1 MTRFVACLCAVFFL
15 SFQNSVAYGQSATEF
30 TYQGELY
37 SGGNA
42 SQGPH
47 DIQLRLFDAADGGNM
62 LGDKVCLAEVPV
74 VDGRFLA
81 TLDFGSQFESFGR
94 YIEVSIRQSTGLSCD
109 DDDAFVTLLP
119 RQKITGVPQ
128 AGFAEVA
135 GLSLFA
141 DSADSLDGQPGSF
154 YTSATNLAS
163 GTLSDTRLSGNV
175 PLRSIAST
183 QSFLGSISAPS
194 FIGSGNNLTG
204 LNASNIA
211 SGLLND
217 ARLTSNIPR
226 LDSTLTQFSGI
237 LQIETDNAQALR
249 FRRTGS
255 SFSTYLTLGSSG
267 SDAAIRAGSNTRLIF
282 GTALRPN
289 AVEMAGSGRLILE
302 ESVSIGTFEAAT
314 TEELRIRGDGTLVRA
329 VLESGGTD
337 QIAELV
343 FYENMSNTNGVIL
356 REDGRGS
363 TNSLLVIDVTSGG
376 ETVMA
381 TFDRDTNSFSAPIKA
396 FRIDHPLDPMNKELW
411 HSCVESPEMLNIY
424 SGIVTTD
431 ENGYATVVLP
441 AYFSSL
447 NISPRYQLTVIDDEQ
462 SSSGVEWVLAKV
474 ARPIGRDGDDRFTIR
489 TSSPGTSVSWQVTGV
504 RNDPVAQRFRI
515 EVEQEKPAER
525 RGMLLVPE
533 AYEAIDAQTQSE
545 SPTKRAGES

>member
-30 TYQGELY
+30 TYQGELF

-42 SQGPH
+42 AQGPH
-47 DIQLRLFDAADGGNM
+47 DIQFRLFDAADGGNM

-74 VDGRFLA
+74 IDGRFLA

-94 YIEVSIRQSTGLSCD
+94 YIEVSIRQTTGLSCD

-175 PLRSIAST
+175 PLRSSVST
-183 QSFLGSISAPS
+183 QSFVGSISAPS
-194 FIGSGNNLTG
+194 FIGSGNNLSG

-211 SGLLND
+211 SGTLFD
-217 ARLTSNIPR
+217 GRLSSNIPR
-226 LDSTLTQFSGI
+226 LNSSFLGFSGVI
-237 LQIETDNAQALR
+237 QIDNSQGLSI
-249 FRRTGS
+249 TNS
-255 SFSTYLTLGSSG
+255 DLGSTFLRLGTSG
-267 SDAAIRAGSNTRLIF
+267 LNATVRSTGTNTKLLF
-282 GTALRPN
+282 GTTSRPQ
-289 AVEMAGSGRLILE
+289 AVVLDSVGRLILE
-302 ESVSIGTFEAAT
+302 DSVSIGTFEAAT
-314 TEELRIRGDGTLVRA
+314 TEELRIRGNDTIVRA

-343 FYENMSNTNGVIL
+343 FYENLSNTNGVIL

-363 TNSLLVIDVTSGG
+363 TNSLFVIDLTSGS

-533 AYEAIDAQTQSE
+533 AYEAIDARTQSE